1 MAETITV
8 QIHGSEYKLKGDNA
22 ARIRDAAELVNEQM
36 RYVSGKAPTQPTA
49 TIAVLAALNTAESLM
64 TEQERMRRESVDL
77 IRRID
82 TLNESLA
89 NLLNSDGGA
98 SGGFLSSDPA

>member
-8 QIHGSEYKLKGDNA
+8 QIHGSEYKLRGDNA
-22 ARIRDAAELVNEQM
+22 ARIRDAAEVVDEQM

-82 TLNESLA
+82 TLNESLS
-89 NLLNSDGGA
+89 NLLNSEGA
-98 SGGFLSSDPA
+98 SPGGPVSTDPA

>member
-1 MAETITV
+1 MPETITV
-8 QIHGSEYKLKGDNA
+8 QIHGSEYKLRGDNA
-22 ARIRDAAELVNEQM
+22 ARIRDAAEVVNEQM

-64 TEQERMRRESVDL
+64 TEQDRMKRESVDL

-82 TLNESLA
+82 ELNESLE
-89 NLLNSDGGA
+89 NLLNAEGSSPGNPVASDA
-98 SGGFLSSDPA
+98 A